1 MVLGL
6 FYFQK
11 YKGHGDGDEQNV
23 MSCLGPD
30 RPGQNAILH
39 NLARNFCHIKQKK
52 GEVYYLSLMYLNS
65 SKSKLNGHIISPMM
79 IISIIPLLPTH
90 S

>member
-1 MVLGL
+1 MIPGI

-11 YKGHGDGDEQNV
+11 YKGHGDGDGQNV

-30 RPGQNAILH
+30 RPPHSTIP
-39 NLARNFCHIKQKK
+39 CHLTQFSIISKRKTKK
-52 GEVYYLSLMYLNS
+52 GEAYYLSLMYLNS
-65 SKSKLNGHIISPMM
+65 SKSRLNGHNISPMM
-79 IISIIPLLPTH
+79 IISIIPDH